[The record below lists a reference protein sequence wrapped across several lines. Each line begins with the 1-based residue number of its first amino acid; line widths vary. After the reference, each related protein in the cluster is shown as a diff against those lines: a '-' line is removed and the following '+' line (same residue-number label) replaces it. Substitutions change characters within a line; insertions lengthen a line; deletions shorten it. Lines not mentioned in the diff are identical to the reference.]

1 MQVLQVTD
9 GTEKTMIIRMRMI
22 AQNALVAFV
31 FRCYFREMMIKFV
44 QQHYPQTLSLFR
56 A

>member
-1 MQVLQVTD
+1 VLLVTD

-22 AQNALVAFV
+22 AQNALIAFV

-44 QQHYPQTLSLFR
+44 QEHYSQSLRLIR